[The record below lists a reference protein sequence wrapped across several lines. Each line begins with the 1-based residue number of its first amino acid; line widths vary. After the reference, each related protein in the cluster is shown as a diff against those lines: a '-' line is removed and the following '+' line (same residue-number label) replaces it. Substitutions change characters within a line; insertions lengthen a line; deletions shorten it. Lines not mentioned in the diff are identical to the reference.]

1 MKTTNQQQDAFDLP
15 GFLLGEVYGNMD
27 AEDAAHWCVGDAG
40 DVARDLEKEGIE
52 ADALEIYEII
62 AEFIAQDE
70 EEEQL

>member
-1 MKTTNQQQDAFDLP
+1 MKNTNKQQDAFDLP

-27 AEDAAHWCVGDAG
+27 AEDAAHWCAGDAC
-40 DVARDLEKEGIE
+40 DVARDLEKDGIE
-52 ADALEIYEII
+52 ADALEIYEIV